1 LKQVAVIILNYNGS
15 GFLKQ
20 FLPGVIKNS
29 LEADIYVIDNAST
42 DDSINILK
50 SLFKE
55 VKIILLDKNYGFTG
69 GYNKGTANILNPYWI
84 LLNSDIEVSPN
95 WIRPILNTLQ
105 SEESIAV
112 VQPKILDFNKK
123 NYFEYAGAAG
133 GEIDIFGYA
142 FCRGRIFDH
151 LEQDF
156 GQYNQE
162 SDIFWAS
169 GACFGIKKEDF
180 KSQNG
185 FDDTF
190 FAHMEEIDLCWRL
203 KNKGKRIVYAH
214 DSHVYHVGGGT
225 LHKSNPFKTY
235 LNYRNNLSM
244 MLKNLPAVYVFP
256 LIFLRLLLDGVSAL
270 KLLKDGKFKDIL
282 AILKAHFSFYA
293 QIPRLIISR
302 GTSFSGFSDLKK
314 TSIVWQFFGKKKKT
328 YNQICKK

>member
-1 LKQVAVIILNYNGS
+1 MKQVAVIILNFNGS

-20 FLPGVIKNS
+20 FLPGVINNS
-29 LEADIYVIDNAST
+29 AEADVYVIDNAST
-42 DDSINILK
+42 DDSVNILK

-95 WIRPILNTLQ
+95 WIQPILNNLQ
-105 SEESIAV
+105 SEDNIAV

-151 LEQDF
+151 LEEDL
-156 GQYNQE
+156 GQYNQK

-180 KSQNG
+180 KSHNG

-203 KNKGKRIVYAH
+203 KNKGKRIVYAP

-256 LIFLRLLLDGVSAL
+256 LIFFRLLLDGVSAL

-302 GTSFSGFSDLKK
+302 GTSFSGFFDLKK